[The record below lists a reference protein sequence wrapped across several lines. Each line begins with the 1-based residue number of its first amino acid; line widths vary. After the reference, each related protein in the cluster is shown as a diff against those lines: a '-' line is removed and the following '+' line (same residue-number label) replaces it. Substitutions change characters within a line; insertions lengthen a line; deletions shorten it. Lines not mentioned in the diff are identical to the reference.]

1 MISRIV
7 PRLVLAL
14 GLVVMGIGCATTGPS
29 PRHSDAEVELAQR
42 HAEDEALARLASS
55 ANTDIADAAS
65 TIARDRA
72 TR

>member
-1 MISRIV
+1 
-7 PRLVLAL
+7 
-14 GLVVMGIGCATTGPS
+14 MGIGCATTGPS

>member
-1 MISRIV
+1 MSSKFIARV
-7 PRLVLAL
+7 VLLAFTIF
-14 GLVVMGIGCATTGPS
+14 GIGCATTGPS
-29 PRHSDAEVELAQR
+29 PRHSDAEVELAER

-65 TIARDRA
+65 TLVRERA